1 MWSSLSKIC
10 LDLRRKMS
18 FYPKWRFV
26 EKSHRNQPGST
37 GFASNLRY
45 PASDI
50 GVAESASNFVRGA
63 SDSVE
68 FAALAVALAVELAVE
83 RPEASAPAW
92 QEVAS
97 DFEKSDFEKS
107 LTSLAG
113 FSSNPARIQPHWT

>member
-1 MWSSLSKIC
+1 M
-10 LDLRRKMS
+10 
-18 FYPKWRFV
+18 
-26 EKSHRNQPGST
+26 
-37 GFASNLRY
+37 SNLRY

-50 GVAESASNFVRGA
+50 GVTVSASNFVRGA
-63 SDSVE
+63 SDSGE
-68 FAALAVALAVELAVE
+68 FGVLAVELAVE

-113 FSSNPARIQPHWT
+113 FSSNPVRIQPHWT